1 VVTQLLSPEDALL
14 VEGLRAGDEAA
25 FAAVMRMYGRGMLRV
40 AEMYV
45 SSRAVAEDVV
55 QEAWV
60 GVLRGIGRF
69 EGRSSLKTW
78 LYRIVANTAK
88 TRGVRESRSVP
99 FSSLG
104 EDGDEGTVDAD
115 RFLGSGDR
123 FPGHWAVPPQAWAPE
138 GRLLADETLEVV
150 ERAIEKLPPAQ
161 RAVIT
166 MRDVQGFTS
175 EEVCNALDLTE
186 TNQRVLLH
194 RARAKVRGARGV
206 HAMRLDREL
215 VCQDVVELVTAY
227 LDDALLPDDRERFEE
242 HLVFCDG
249 CQNYLDQMRGTIKA
263 GGRVRVELP
272 ADLQE
277 KLLEAFRGW
286 RET

>member
-1 VVTQLLSPEDALL
+1 VTQLLSPEDALL

-25 FAAVMRMYGRGMLRV
+25 FAAVMRMHGRGMLRV

-104 EDGDEGTVDAD
+104 DGADEGTVDAD

-194 RARAKVRGARGV
+194 RARAKVRSALEEY
-206 HAMRLDREL
+206 MR
-215 VCQDVVELVTAY
+215 
-227 LDDALLPDDRERFEE
+227 
-242 HLVFCDG
+242 
-249 CQNYLDQMRGTIKA
+249 
-263 GGRVRVELP
+263 
-272 ADLQE
+272 
-277 KLLEAFRGW
+277 
-286 RET
+286 

>member
-1 VVTQLLSPEDALL
+1 MVTQLLSPEDALL

-104 EDGDEGTVDAD
+104 DDGDEGTVDAD

-138 GRLLADETLEVV
+138 GRLLADETLGVV
-150 ERAIEKLPPAQ
+150 ERAIDKLPPAQ

-175 EEVCNALDLTE
+175 EEACNALDLTE

-194 RARAKVRGARGV
+194 RARAKVRRALEEY
-206 HAMRLDREL
+206 MR
-215 VCQDVVELVTAY
+215 
-227 LDDALLPDDRERFEE
+227 
-242 HLVFCDG
+242 
-249 CQNYLDQMRGTIKA
+249 
-263 GGRVRVELP
+263 
-272 ADLQE
+272 
-277 KLLEAFRGW
+277 
-286 RET
+286 

>member
-1 VVTQLLSPEDALL
+1 MVTRLLSPEDALL
-14 VEGLRAGDEAA
+14 VQGLRAGDEAA
-25 FAAVMRMYGRGMLRV
+25 FAAVMRMYGMGMLRV

-104 EDGDEGTVDAD
+104 DGGDEGTVDAD
-115 RFLGSGDR
+115 RFIGSGER

-138 GRLLADETLEVV
+138 GRLLADETLEAV
-150 ERAIEKLPPAQ
+150 ERAIDKLPPAQ

-194 RARAKVRGARGV
+194 RARAKVRSALEEY
-206 HAMRLDREL
+206 MR
-215 VCQDVVELVTAY
+215 
-227 LDDALLPDDRERFEE
+227 
-242 HLVFCDG
+242 
-249 CQNYLDQMRGTIKA
+249 
-263 GGRVRVELP
+263 
-272 ADLQE
+272 
-277 KLLEAFRGW
+277 
-286 RET
+286 

>member
-1 VVTQLLSPEDALL
+1 MVTQLLSPEDALL

-104 EDGDEGTVDAD
+104 DDEDEGTVDAD

-123 FPGHWAVPPQAWAPE
+123 FPGHWAVPPQVWAPE
-138 GRLLADETLEVV
+138 GRLLADETLGVV
-150 ERAIEKLPPAQ
+150 ERAIDKLPPAQ

-194 RARAKVRGARGV
+194 RARAKVRGALEEY
-206 HAMRLDREL
+206 MR
-215 VCQDVVELVTAY
+215 
-227 LDDALLPDDRERFEE
+227 
-242 HLVFCDG
+242 
-249 CQNYLDQMRGTIKA
+249 
-263 GGRVRVELP
+263 
-272 ADLQE
+272 
-277 KLLEAFRGW
+277 
-286 RET
+286 